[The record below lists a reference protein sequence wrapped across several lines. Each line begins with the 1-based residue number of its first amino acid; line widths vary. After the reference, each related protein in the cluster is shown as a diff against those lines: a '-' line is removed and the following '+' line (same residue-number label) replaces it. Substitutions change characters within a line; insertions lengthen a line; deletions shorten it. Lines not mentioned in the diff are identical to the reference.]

1 LSINAKSC
9 IFTDSLGGF
18 VKNYILTEFIT
29 EKSIREK
36 TALLA
41 EEINR
46 DFDGRELLVVGV
58 LKGSF
63 IFMADLVRQLTKPI
77 VETAFI
83 TVSSYKGASTKSSG
97 AVQLVCDID
106 KPLKDKCVLLVE
118 DIVDTGYTINYL
130 TKMLKVRDP
139 ERVAV
144 CALLDKPSRRI
155 MDFVPDY
162 TGFSIPDKFVVGY
175 GLDFD
180 GRYRN
185 LPDIKVVEFE

>member
-1 LSINAKSC
+1 M
-9 IFTDSLGGF
+9 
-18 VKNYILTEFIT
+18 KNYILTEFIT